1 MLEHLTRL
9 QYHSVEFLLT
19 PKQYGIP
26 NSRLRY
32 YLIARRSPFRSDIPE
47 GILQSIPGQ
56 DNIQTLNPIS
66 DYLESNGGT
75 IPDRVLQRWGRLF
88 DIVHPSSTNSCCF
101 TRGMI
106 NIALTFYTQLTVL
119 EAILTWSKVLDPSCK

>member
-1 MLEHLTRL
+1 VLEHLTRL